1 VYALGA
7 ILYELLTGRPP
18 HVGPNPLEVLM
29 RLLDQD
35 PAPPRELNPRV
46 DRDLEAICLKC
57 LARRPAE
64 RYASAAAL
72 AAAVGHWLEGEPIS
86 LRPAALAT
94 QVRSWLRQNLRTAGR
109 TLAVGLTCGLLLGGV
124 GWLMASRGMAHLAG
138 VYDRLPSV
146 PRPWI
151 LFLFTPALPDLL
163 LGVLSLG
170 IMFLLGCMG
179 FATVH
184 MARESSLHI

>member
-1 VYALGA
+1 
-7 ILYELLTGRPP
+7 
-18 HVGPNPLEVLM
+18 
-29 RLLDQD
+29 
-35 PAPPRELNPRV
+35 RV

-72 AAAVGHWLEGEPIS
+72 AADLEHWLEGEPIS
-86 LRPAALAT
+86 LRTAALGT

-109 TLAVGLTCGLLLGGV
+109 TPAVGLTCGLLVGGV
-124 GWLMASRGMAHLAG
+124 GWVMASRGMAHLAG

-151 LFLFTPALPDLL
+151 LFLFTPALPDWL

-170 IMFLLGCMG
+170 IMVLLGGMG
-179 FATVH
+179 FATVVLVRPTTRH
-184 MARESSLHI
+184 AAVAAGLAVGF